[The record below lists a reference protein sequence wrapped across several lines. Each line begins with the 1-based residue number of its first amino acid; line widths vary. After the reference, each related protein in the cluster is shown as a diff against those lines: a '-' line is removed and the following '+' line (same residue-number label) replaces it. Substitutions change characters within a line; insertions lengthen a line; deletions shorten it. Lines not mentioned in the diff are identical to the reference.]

1 MKTTCIDTIPTAVQ
15 FRKARKELLA
25 IANCYETRKRKF
37 LRGVYYDR
45 QRGTF
50 RWSGQA
56 HDYTVCIR

>member
-15 FRKARKELLA
+15 FRKARKELLV
-25 IANCYETRKRKF
+25 IANCYEPRKRKL

>member
-25 IANCYETRKRKF
+25 IANCYEPRKRKL

-45 QRGTF
+45 QRDTF
-50 RWSGQA
+50 RWSGQS

>member
-15 FRKARKELLA
+15 FRKARKL
-25 IANCYETRKRKF
+25 

-45 QRGTF
+45 QRDTF

>member
-1 MKTTCIDTIPTAVQ
+1 MTCTDTTPSAAQ
-15 FRKARKELLA
+15 FRTARKELLA
-25 IANCYETRKRKF
+25 IANCYEPRKRKE

-56 HDYTVCIR
+56 HDYTVCVK